1 MDKKSITDP
10 KVRPHP
16 RVKIEDV
23 ARKANVSPATVSR
36 VLNHPEIVRPALRDK
51 VMRYIT
57 DLSYTPDS
65 AARALKSGRMRTIGA
80 IVPTLGL
87 GIFAEGVEALQNRLS
102 ESGYMLF
109 IANSQYDQRRE
120 LQEMQS
126 LIDRG
131 IDGIVLVGGS
141 HGRELRA
148 LIDQAGVPVI
158 TTYVSKAAVGIP
170 AIGIDNE
177 RATREITEYLLG
189 LGHVRFGA
197 IANIPPS
204 NDRSR
209 ARLEGIQRALSSA
222 GIRLK
227 PTQTIRAD
235 HSLAQGRSALRQLLT
250 DHPETTAV
258 ICTTD
263 TLAIGAMAE
272 ARKMGLSVPR
282 TLSITG
288 FDDVEL
294 SAQVDPPLTTIS
306 VPAAE
311 IGRGAADYLIN
322 AIAGRPVPK
331 SVLLPYRLVMRSSTA
346 PPLRTSDRRS
356 RRAGA
361 NSR

>member
-1 MDKKSITDP
+1 MAKPPVSDP
-10 KVRPHP
+10 RPRSGA

-23 ARKANVSPATVSR
+23 ARRAKVSPATVSR
-36 VLNHPEIVRPALRDK
+36 VLNHPEIVRRELRDR
-51 VMRYIT
+51 VMRHIA

-87 GIFAEGVEALQNRLS
+87 AIFAEGVEALQNRLS
-102 ESGYMLF
+102 ESGYTLF

-126 LIDRG
+126 LIERG

-141 HGRELRA
+141 QTRELRA
-148 LIDQAGVPVI
+148 LIEQAGVPVI
-158 TTYVSKAAVGIP
+158 TTYVSKAAGGIP
-170 AIGIDNE
+170 AVGIDNE
-177 RATREITEYLLG
+177 RAIREITEYLLS
-189 LGHVRFGA
+189 LGHVHFGT
-197 IANIPPS
+197 IANVPPA

-209 ARLEGIQRALSSA
+209 ARLDGIQRALATA
-222 GIRLK
+222 GIHLR
-227 PTQTIRAD
+227 PSQIVRTD

-263 TLAIGAMAE
+263 SLAIGAMAE
-272 ARKMGLSVPR
+272 ARKMGISVPQK
-282 TLSITG
+282 LSITG

-294 SAQVDPPLTTIS
+294 AAQIDPPLTTIS

-311 IGRGAADYLIN
+311 IGRGAADYLMN
-322 AIAGRPVPK
+322 AIAGRAVPR
-331 SVLLPYRLVMRSSTA
+331 SVLLPHRLVMRASTA
-346 PPLRTSDRRS
+346 PPQLIERRPRRS
-356 RRAGA
+356 RRK
-361 NSR
+361 

>member
-1 MDKKSITDP
+1 MDKRLITDP
-10 KVRPHP
+10 KGRLHP

-102 ESGYMLF
+102 ESGYTLF

-126 LIDRG
+126 LIERG

-148 LIDQAGVPVI
+148 LVEQAGVPVI
-158 TTYVSKAAVGIP
+158 TTYVSRATGGIP

-177 RATREITEYLLG
+177 RATREMTGYLLG

-209 ARLEGIQRALSSA
+209 ARLDGIQRALSEA
-222 GIRLK
+222 DIRLK
-227 PTQTIRAD
+227 PSQIIRAD

-250 DHPETTAV
+250 DHPDTTAV

-272 ARKMGLSVPR
+272 ARKMGMNVPQA
-282 TLSITG
+282 LSITG

-294 SAQVDPPLTTIS
+294 SAQVEPPLTTIS
-306 VPAAE
+306 IPAGE

-346 PPLRTSDRRS
+346 APRTSKRPSKPPRTSS
-356 RRAGA
+356 R
-361 NSR
+361 

>member
-1 MDKKSITDP
+1 MEKKSAADP

-23 ARKANVSPATVSR
+23 ARRANVSPATVSR
-36 VLNHPEIVRPALRDK
+36 VLNHPEIVRPKLRDR
-51 VMRYIT
+51 VMRSIA
-57 DLSYTPDS
+57 DLSYTPDN

-87 GIFAEGVEALQNRLS
+87 SIFAEGVEALQNRLS
-102 ESGYMLF
+102 ESGYTLF

-126 LIDRG
+126 LIERG

-148 LIDQAGVPVI
+148 LVEQAGVPVV
-158 TTYVSKAAVGIP
+158 TTYVSRAGGGIP
-170 AIGIDNE
+170 VIGIDNE
-177 RATREITEYLLG
+177 RATREMTEYLLG
-189 LGHVRFGA
+189 IGHVRFGT

-209 ARLEGIQRALSSA
+209 ARLEGIQRALSEA

-227 PTQTIRAD
+227 PTQIIRAD
-235 HSLAQGRSALRQLLT
+235 HSLAQGRSALHQLLT
-250 DHPETTAV
+250 NHPETTAV

-263 TLAIGAMAE
+263 TLDIGAMAE

-282 TLSITG
+282 ALSITG

-306 VPAAE
+306 VPAVE
-311 IGRGAADYLIN
+311 IGRGAADYLVN
-322 AIAGRPVPK
+322 AIAGRHVPK
-331 SVLLPYRLVMRSSTA
+331 SVMLPYRLVMRSSTA
-346 PPLRTSDRRS
+346 PPRTSERLPRRM
-356 RRAGA
+356 R
-361 NSR
+361 

>member
-1 MDKKSITDP
+1 MNKKPIIEP
-10 KVRPHP
+10 KARQQA

-36 VLNHPEIVRPALRDK
+36 VLNHPEIVRPELRDK
-51 VMRYIT
+51 VMRHIA
-57 DLSYTPDS
+57 DLSYTRDS
-65 AARALKSGRMRTIGA
+65 AARALKSGRMRTIGV
-80 IVPTLGL
+80 IVPTLAL

-102 ESGYMLF
+102 ESGYTLF

-120 LQEMQS
+120 LQELQS
-126 LIDRG
+126 LIERG

-148 LIDQAGVPVI
+148 LIEQAAVPVI
-158 TTYVSKAAVGIP
+158 TTYVCKAAGGIP

-177 RATREITEYLLG
+177 GATRDMTEYLLG
-189 LGHVRFGA
+189 LGHVRFGV
-197 IANIPPS
+197 IANVNSPS

-209 ARLEGIQRALSSA
+209 ARLEGIQRALA
-222 GIRLK
+222 KVEIPLK
-227 PTQTIRAD
+227 PTQIIRTD
-235 HSLAQGRSALRQLLT
+235 YSLVQGRNALRQLLT
-250 DHPETTAV
+250 DHPDTTAV
-258 ICTTD
+258 VCTTD

-272 ARKMGLSVPR
+272 ARKMGSIVPAA
-282 TLSITG
+282 LSITG

-294 SAQVDPPLTTIS
+294 AAQMDPPLTTIS

-322 AIAGRPVPK
+322 AIAGTPVPR

-346 PPLRTSDRRS
+346 PPKSGERPARRPRTR
-356 RRAGA
+356 GQ
-361 NSR
+361 

>member
-1 MDKKSITDP
+1 MEKKSFTDP
-10 KVRPHP
+10 KVRPHA

-36 VLNHPEIVRPALRDK
+36 VLNHPEIVRPELRDK

-102 ESGYMLF
+102 ESGYTLF

-120 LQEMQS
+120 LQEVQS
-126 LIDRG
+126 LIQRG

-141 HGRELRA
+141 HGRELRELVA
-148 LIDQAGVPVI
+148 QAGVPVV
-158 TTYVSKAAVGIP
+158 TTYVSKANGGIP
-170 AIGIDNE
+170 AIGVDNE
-177 RATREITEYLLG
+177 RATHEMTEYLIG
-189 LGHVRFGA
+189 LGHIRFGA

-209 ARLEGIQRALSSA
+209 ARLDGIQRALSKV
-222 GIRLK
+222 GIQLR
-227 PTQTIRAD
+227 PTQIIRAD
-235 HSLAQGRSALRQLLT
+235 HSLAQGRGALRQLLT

-272 ARKMGLSVPR
+272 ARKMGLNVPR
-282 TLSITG
+282 DLSVTG

-306 VPAAE
+306 IPAAE

-346 PPLRTSDRRS
+346 APR
-356 RRAGA
+356 
-361 NSR
+361 

>member
-1 MDKKSITDP
+1 MDKKSIAAS
-10 KVRPHP
+10 KGGMQP

-23 ARKANVSPATVSR
+23 ARKANVSAATVSR
-36 VLNHPEIVRPALRDK
+36 VLNHPEIVRPELRDK

-87 GIFAEGVEALQNRLS
+87 AIFAEGVEALQNRLS
-102 ESGYMLF
+102 ESGYTLL

-126 LIDRG
+126 LIERG
-131 IDGIVLVGGS
+131 IDGLVLVGGLQ
-141 HGRELRA
+141 GRELRA
-148 LIDQAGVPVI
+148 LVEQAGVPVI
-158 TTYVSKAAVGIP
+158 TTYVSKAAGAVP

-177 RATREITEYLLG
+177 GATREMTEYLLG
-189 LGHVRFGA
+189 LGHTRFGT

-209 ARLEGIQRALSSA
+209 ARLDGILRALSER

-227 PTQTIRAD
+227 PTQSISAD

-250 DHPETTAV
+250 DHPDTTAV

-282 TLSITG
+282 SLSITG

-294 SAQVDPPLTTIS
+294 SAQVEPPLTTIS
-306 VPAAE
+306 IPAAE

-322 AIAGRPVPK
+322 AIAGRPVPR

-346 PPLRTSDRRS
+346 PPRTTKRLPK
-356 RRAGA
+356 RA
-361 NSR
+361 R

>member
-1 MDKKSITDP
+1 MDKKSFADL
-10 KVRPHP
+10 KSRAHGK
-16 RVKIEDV
+16 VKIEDV
-23 ARKANVSPATVSR
+23 ARKADVSPATVSR
-36 VLNHPEIVRPALRDK
+36 VLNHPEIVRPALREK

-102 ESGYMLF
+102 ESGYTLF
-109 IANSQYDQRRE
+109 IANAQYDQRRE

-126 LIDRG
+126 LIERG

-148 LIDQAGVPVI
+148 LVEQAGVPVI
-158 TTYVSKAAVGIP
+158 TTYVSKASGGIP
-170 AIGIDNE
+170 AIGVDNE
-177 RATREITEYLLG
+177 RATHEMTEYLLG

-209 ARLEGIQRALSSA
+209 ARLDGIQRALSKVS
-222 GIRLK
+222 ILLK
-227 PTQTIRAD
+227 PTQIIRAD

-282 TLSITG
+282 ALSITG

-306 VPAAE
+306 IPAAE
-311 IGRGAADYLIN
+311 IGRGAADFLIN

-346 PPLRTSDRRS
+346 PPRKNERPARRP
-356 RRAGA
+356 RVKQR
-361 NSR
+361 

>member
-1 MDKKSITDP
+1 MDKRSISNLRG
-10 KVRPHP
+10 RPQP

-23 ARKANVSPATVSR
+23 ARKANVSAATVSR
-36 VLNHPEIVRPALRDK
+36 VLNHPEIVRPELREK
-51 VMRYIT
+51 VMRHIT
-57 DLSYTPDS
+57 TLSYTPDS

-102 ESGYMLF
+102 ESGYTLF

-126 LIDRG
+126 LIERG
-131 IDGIVLVGGS
+131 IDGVVLVGGS

-148 LIDQAGVPVI
+148 IVEQAGVPVI
-158 TTYVSKAAVGIP
+158 TTYVSKAAGGIP

-177 RATREITEYLLG
+177 RATRELVEYLLG

-209 ARLEGIQRALSSA
+209 ARLEGIQRALA
-222 GIRLK
+222 KANIRIK
-227 PTQTIRAD
+227 PTQIIRAD
-235 HSLAQGRSALRQLLT
+235 HSLAQGRSAFRQLLT
-250 DHPETTAV
+250 DHPDTTAV
-258 ICTTD
+258 VCTTD

-272 ARKMGLSVPR
+272 ARKMGLNVPR
-282 TLSITG
+282 ALSITG

-294 SAQVDPPLTTIS
+294 SAQVDPPLTTINI
-306 VPAAE
+306 PAAE

-322 AIAGRPVPK
+322 AIAGRSVPT

-346 PPLRTSDRRS
+346 PPPAPGRPS
-356 RRAGA
+356 RR
-361 NSR
+361 RLR

>member
-1 MDKKSITDP
+1 MDRKSITDT
-10 KVRPHP
+10 KVRPHS

-23 ARKANVSPATVSR
+23 ARKANVSPATVSP
-36 VLNHPEIVRPALRDK
+36 VLNHPEIVRPELRDK
-51 VMRYIT
+51 VMRYIA

-102 ESGYMLF
+102 ESGYTLF

-126 LIDRG
+126 LIERG

-148 LIDQAGVPVI
+148 LVQQAGVPVI
-158 TTYVSKAAVGIP
+158 TTYVSKASGGIP

-197 IANIPPS
+197 IANIPSS

-209 ARLEGIQRALSSA
+209 ARLDGIQRALSAA
-222 GIRLK
+222 GIRIK
-227 PTQTIRAD
+227 PTQIVRAN
-235 HSLAQGRSALRQLLT
+235 HSLAQGRCALRQLHI
-250 DHPETTAV
+250 DHPEIPAV

-263 TLAIGAMAE
+263 TLAIGAVAE

-282 TLSITG
+282 MLSITG

-294 SAQVDPPLTTIS
+294 STQVDPPLTTIG

-331 SVLLPYRLVMRSSTA
+331 SGLLPHRLVMRSSTA
-346 PPLRTSDRRS
+346 PPQTSDRQS
-356 RRAGA
+356 RRA
-361 NSR
+361 RT

>member
-1 MDKKSITDP
+1 MDKKSIADP
-10 KVRPHP
+10 KGRSRP

-23 ARKANVSPATVSR
+23 AREANVSPATVSR
-36 VLNHPEIVRPALRDK
+36 VLNHPGIVRPELRDK
-51 VMRYIT
+51 VMRFIT

-87 GIFAEGVEALQNRLS
+87 GIFAESVEALQNRLS
-102 ESGYMLF
+102 ESGYTLF

-126 LIDRG
+126 LIERG

-141 HGRELRA
+141 HGRELRT
-148 LIDQAGVPVI
+148 LVEQTGVPVI
-158 TTYVSKAAVGIP
+158 TTYVSKAGGGIP

-177 RATREITEYLLG
+177 RATREMTEFLLG

-197 IANIPPS
+197 IANILPS

-209 ARLEGIQRALSSA
+209 ARLDGIQRALSEA
-222 GIRLK
+222 GIRLE
-227 PTQTIRAD
+227 PSQVIRAD
-235 HSLAQGRSALRQLLT
+235 HSLAQGRKALRQLLT
-250 DHPETTAV
+250 DHPGTTAV

-263 TLAIGAMAE
+263 TLAIGAMTE
-272 ARKMGLSVPR
+272 ARKMGLNVPR
-282 TLSITG
+282 AVSITG

-294 SAQVDPPLTTIS
+294 AAQVDPPLTTIS
-306 VPAAE
+306 IPAAE
-311 IGRGAADYLIN
+311 IGRGAADYLIS

-331 SVLLPYRLVMRSSTA
+331 SVLLPYRLVVRSSTA
-346 PPLRTSDRRS
+346 SPPKADRLPKRP
-356 RRAGA
+356 R
-361 NSR
+361 

>member
-1 MDKKSITDP
+1 MDKKSIADP
-10 KVRPHP
+10 KGRSRP

-23 ARKANVSPATVSR
+23 AREANVSPATVSR
-36 VLNHPEIVRPALRDK
+36 VLNHPGIVRPELRDK
-51 VMRYIT
+51 VMRFIT

-87 GIFAEGVEALQNRLS
+87 GIFAESVEALQNRLS
-102 ESGYMLF
+102 ESGYTLF

-126 LIDRG
+126 LIERG

-141 HGRELRA
+141 HGRELRT
-148 LIDQAGVPVI
+148 LVEQTGVPVI
-158 TTYVSKAAVGIP
+158 TTYVSKAGGGIP

-177 RATREITEYLLG
+177 RATREMTEFLLG

-197 IANIPPS
+197 IANILPS

-209 ARLEGIQRALSSA
+209 ARLDGIQRALSEA
-222 GIRLK
+222 GIRLQ
-227 PTQTIRAD
+227 PTQVIRAD
-235 HSLAQGRSALRQLLT
+235 HSLAQGRKALRQLLT
-250 DHPETTAV
+250 DHPATTAV

-263 TLAIGAMAE
+263 TLAIGAMTE

-282 TLSITG
+282 AVSITG

-294 SAQVDPPLTTIS
+294 AAQVDPPLTTIS
-306 VPAAE
+306 IPAAE
-311 IGRGAADYLIN
+311 IGRGAADYLIS

-331 SVLLPYRLVMRSSTA
+331 SVLLPYRLVVRSSTTS
-346 PPLRTSDRRS
+346 PPKADRLPKRP
-356 RRAGA
+356 R
-361 NSR
+361 